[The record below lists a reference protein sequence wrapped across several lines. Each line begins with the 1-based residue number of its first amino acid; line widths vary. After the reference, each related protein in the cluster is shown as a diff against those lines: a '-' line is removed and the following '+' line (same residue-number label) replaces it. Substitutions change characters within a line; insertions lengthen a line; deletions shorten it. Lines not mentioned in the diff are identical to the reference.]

1 LVDFIYEK
9 DMFWFE
15 LHGGKKKVDLM
26 SWVDFIY
33 ENDLC
38 LFFIAR
44 GQKVGLI
51 EKEDSHVGDSIRLRK
66 K

>member
-9 DMFWFE
+9 DLFWFE

-33 ENDLC
+33 ENDLF
-38 LFFIAR
+38 LFFIA
-44 GQKVGLI
+44 GANVSLI
-51 EKEDSHVGDSIRLRK
+51 EKADSHVGDSIRLRK